1 VAGAVAVGVLA
12 AADGV
17 AVVLVPGE
25 RVAPAP
31 GALPW
36 LAHPAA
42 STTRHAAAASAAA
55 ERVVIIFP
63 LEPGAPGHSGTHW
76 QVLI

>member
-1 VAGAVAVGVLA
+1 VAGAVAAGVLA
-12 AADGV
+12 DVAGA

-25 RVAPAP
+25 RVAPVP

-42 STTRHAAAASAAA
+42 STTRHAATASAAA
-55 ERVVIIFP
+55 ERAVIP
-63 LEPGAPGHSGTHW
+63 L
-76 QVLI
+76 VR

>member
-1 VAGAVAVGVLA
+1 VAGVLA
-12 AADGV
+12 AADGA

-25 RVAPAP
+25 RAAPAP

-42 STTRHAAAASAAA
+42 STARHAVATSAAA
-55 ERVVIIFP
+55 ERAVIP
-63 LEPGAPGHSGTHW
+63 LVP
-76 QVLI
+76 